1 MVEFGTNGHRGAWL
15 DTRAAFRDGHN
26 HRWDRYG
33 DAMIN
38 DPGIPMLALI
48 ILSFF
53 AGFAFAI
60 WLAITM
66 DKDAREMDDKM
77 EHEP

>member
-1 MVEFGTNGHRGAWL
+1 MTN
-15 DTRAAFRDGHN
+15 DTE
-26 HRWDRYG
+26 
-33 DAMIN
+33 
-38 DPGIPMLALI
+38 IPWMALV

-53 AGFAFAI
+53 AGFACAI

-77 EHEP
+77 EREP